1 MNAVS
6 EALYAVRAIYRGTGS
21 LESRFH
27 KGRQLNCKKHMSEE
41 CMEARMRIYID
52 GPKLEKFCARKVVKG
67 RPEFTGSSLCKRSQ
81 AQYRKRYGAK
91 ALKKRTRSKAADE
104 AEDEAYIPSRKD
116 KGKLRKDHPD
126 RIGKYLKDKK
136 MQAKEMP
143 KNAISCVDELIMRK
157 LKEEESTVGPSEA
170 QLEAKKKAIAN
181 LEKKR
186 KFISEMVKP
195 KSDFLDEKNEQEVK
209 KHKKIKRDSK
219 FHLASLHDN
228 ALQKRFLA
236 AEECKMFGAQ
246 KEDFAKDI
254 PGDWEKDEC
263 KTLSVERCF
272 KKFLRRSPEKKKLW
286 FSEHTS
292 LLRNP
297 DWRQELVD
305 QKVLINDM
313 AFLGAVVFGG
323 YLVDEHWVKKS
334 RKQGLLEKGLLLE
347 PVWKLA
353 GSMKKALELYL
364 DKSLVVEGDLLKQCK
379 LLYEANPDNVLVQEV
394 GDIGDTA
401 VLVQEAAS
409 SHWIC
414 HTERSEIRKK
424 KESWVVCKDQDRVE
438 KLTKKKEEMEEEC
451 TKLKENVAELQQK
464 CESAVGAKLLRLK
477 KKLKEKQG
485 ELKEKNKVLAKK
497 KGVPITLPKFLE
509 EVVLPQCR
517 LVPLRR
523 VED

>member
-1 MNAVS
+1 
-6 EALYAVRAIYRGTGS
+6 
-21 LESRFH
+21 
-27 KGRQLNCKKHMSEE
+27 
-41 CMEARMRIYID
+41 MRIYID

-143 KNAISCVDELIMRK
+143 KNAVSCVDELIMRK

-170 QLEAKKKAIAN
+170 QLEAKKKATAN

-209 KHKKIKRDSK
+209 KHKKIERDSN

-236 AEECKMFGAQ
+236 AEECKMFGAR
-246 KEDFAKDI
+246 KKDFDQDI

-263 KTLSVERCF
+263 KSLSVECCF

-364 DKSLVVEGDLLKQCK
+364 DKSLVVEGDLLKECK
-379 LLYEANPDNVLVQEV
+379 LLYEAKPDNVLVQEV
-394 GDIGDTA
+394 GDPDDAA

-409 SHWIC
+409 SCWIW
-414 HTERSEIRKK
+414 HTERSEIRRKK
-424 KESWVVCKDQDRVE
+424 GSWVVCKDQDRVE
-438 KLTKKKEEMEEEC
+438 ELTKKKEEMEEEC

-464 CESAVGAKLLRLK
+464 CESAVGANLLRQKKELK
-477 KKLKEKQG
+477 KKQG
-485 ELKEKNKVLAKK
+485 ELKEKNKVLAQK
-497 KGVPITLPKFLE
+497 KGVPIPLPKFLE
-509 EVVLPQCR
+509 EVVLPQCH